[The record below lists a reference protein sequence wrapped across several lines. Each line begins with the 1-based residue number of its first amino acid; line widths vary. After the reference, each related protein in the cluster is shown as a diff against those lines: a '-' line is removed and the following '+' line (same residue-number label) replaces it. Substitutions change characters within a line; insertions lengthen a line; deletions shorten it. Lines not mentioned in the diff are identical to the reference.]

1 MKSFK
6 SAFAAGFMISIGAA
20 CFLSCKSKIIG
31 ALLFCVALFTICVF
45 NLDLYT
51 GMVGY
56 FFEIKNKLEIFIV
69 WLGNLAGG
77 AFGTVLLRAAR
88 HDIFD
93 KATVLV
99 TAKLNQSLLQ
109 TAVLALFCGVLM
121 FIAIH
126 NNKTNKSDI
135 HRLFGLIV
143 CIMTFI
149 LCGFEHSIADIC
161 YFWFSVDS
169 VELLLRAVW
178 YVLLVSVFNAIGA
191 IMFNELTKNAENAAQ

>member
-1 MKSFK
+1 MKCFK
-6 SAFAAGFMISIGAA
+6 LSFAAGLMISIGAA
-20 CFLSCKSKIIG
+20 SFLSCENKIIG

-45 NLDLYT
+45 NLNLYT
-51 GMVGY
+51 GIVGY
-56 FFEIKNKLEIFIV
+56 FFELKNKAEIFIV
-69 WLGNLAGG
+69 WLGNLIGG
-77 AFGTVLLRAAR
+77 AAGSVVIRFAK

-93 KATVLV
+93 KASVLV
-99 TAKLNQSLLQ
+99 SAKLDQSVLQ
-109 TAVLALFCGVLM
+109 TAVLAFFCGVLM

-149 LCGFEHSIADIC
+149 ICGFEHSIADIC

-169 VELLLRAVW
+169 LEMLFKAIW
-178 YVLLVSVFNAIGA
+178 YVLLVSVFNAVGA
-191 IMFNELTKNAENAAQ
+191 IVFNELTKKR